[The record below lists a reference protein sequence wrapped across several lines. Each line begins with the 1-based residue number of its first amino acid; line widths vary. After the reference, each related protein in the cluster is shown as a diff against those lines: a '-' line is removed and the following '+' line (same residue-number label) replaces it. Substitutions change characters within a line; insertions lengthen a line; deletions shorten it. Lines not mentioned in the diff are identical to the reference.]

1 LVNGQIPSHYALV
14 NPANHQSKEKDAEPE
29 PVSRLSQSLSRF
41 SEDQVADGIAYV
53 GDDEVIEVERI
64 KEKKS
69 AHLAAI
75 KQMAKERPESTALLI
90 KTWIADDAH

>member
-1 LVNGQIPSHYALV
+1 
-14 NPANHQSKEKDAEPE
+14 
-29 PVSRLSQSLSRF
+29 
-41 SEDQVADGIAYV
+41 V